1 MRIRKLLSS
10 VLVLAMVLVMC
21 GAAWSPVS
29 AAQFDDVKASDYYSN
44 AVNWAYNNW
53 VTAGK
58 DATHFAPKEPC
69 TREQVVTFLW
79 RSNGSPLVNGESPF
93 DDVRVTNYFFSPVV
107 WAVSNNITAGTGDR
121 LFGVG
126 KACTRAM
133 VVTFLWRN
141 AGSPTVL
148 NGATFSDVSRNDYFY
163 QAVQWAVSKKITAG
177 TGNGRFSPN
186 ATCTRGEIVQ
196 FLYKYT
202 DGAAIAQPQDFSE
215 AYWPVV
221 ANTLRMLNKQ
231 SYNANYVAD
240 NQDLKNAIGKA
251 SGVGVSL
258 IDLDKDGIVE
268 LLIGDINTIKKTNQ
282 NDRYY
287 SYFWVLYT
295 VKGGYAVQV
304 TSSTEQDRHYLCDD
318 GTILRVGNKADGTEY
333 YESMQFKKQELYV
346 TECLFQDQG
355 HRCYSALGDDG
366 IPEKNNDTRRTS
378 YEDATRNNLGQIEY
392 QRMVTTMQAQI
403 TKPPYV
409 AITAYS
415 Q

>member
-1 MRIRKLLSS
+1 MTLTREQFATIIYNLEGNPEVEFR
-10 VLVLAMVLVMC
+10 
-21 GAAWSPVS
+21 
-29 AAQFDDVKASDYYSN
+29 AQFDDVKASDYYSD

-107 WAVSNNITAGTGDR
+107 SAVSNNITAGTGNR

-258 IDLDKDGIVE
+258 IDLDKDGIFVFDFNTVYKYE
-268 LLIGDINTIKKTNQ
+268 EVIGDTTIAENREDHSFIWENIYSSEDRINEYDLTIFSREGELFRRSSETHFQ
-282 NDRYY
+282 RG
-287 SYFWVLYT
+287 YT
-295 VKGGYAVQV
+295 LDDMKSFLKSAHLEFLEARDADTGSEPSETSERIQV
-304 TSSTEQDRHYLCDD
+304 VS
-318 GTILRVGNKADGTEY
+318 
-333 YESMQFKKQELYV
+333 
-346 TECLFQDQG
+346 
-355 HRCYSALGDDG
+355 RC
-366 IPEKNNDTRRTS
+366 IREKMT
-378 YEDATRNNLGQIEY
+378 YKEE
-392 QRMVTTMQAQI
+392 
-403 TKPPYV
+403 
-409 AITAYS
+409 
-415 Q
+415 

>member
-1 MRIRKLLSS
+1 MRVRKLLSS
-10 VLVLAMVLVMC
+10 VLVLALVLVMC
-21 GAAWSPVS
+21 GVAWSPVS
-29 AAQFDDVKASDYYSN
+29 AAQFDDVKSSDYYSA

-53 VTAGK
+53 ITAGK
-58 DATHFAPKEPC
+58 DATHFAPKDPC
-69 TREQVVTFLW
+69 TREQVMTFLW
-79 RSNGSPLVNGESPF
+79 RANGSPLVNGESPF
-93 DDVRVTNYFFSPVV
+93 EDVRVTNYFFSPVV
-107 WAVSNNITAGTGDR
+107 WAVSNNITVGVDTQH
-121 LFGVG
+121 FGVG
-126 KACTRAM
+126 RACTRAM

-148 NGATFSDVSRNDYFY
+148 NGATFSDVPRNEWYY
-163 QAVQWAVSKKITAG
+163 QAVQWAVSKKITSG

-202 DGAAIAQPQDFSE
+202 DGAYIAQPQDFTE

-231 SYNANYVAD
+231 SYDANYVAD
-240 NQDLKNAIGKA
+240 NQNLRNAIGKA

-268 LLIGDINTIKKTNQ
+268 LLIGDISTIKKTNQ
-282 NDRYY
+282 NDKYY
-287 SYFWVLYT
+287 SYIWVLYT
-295 VKGGYAVQV
+295 VKNGYAVQIAN
-304 TSSTEQDRHYLCDD
+304 STEQSRHYLCDD
-318 GTILRVGNKADGTEY
+318 GSILLVGNKSDGTEH
-333 YESMQFKKQELYV
+333 YESMQFKKQDLYV

-355 HRCYSALGDDG
+355 HRCYSALGDEGVLASATDS
-366 IPEKNNDTRRTS
+366 RRTN
-378 YEDATRNNLGQIEY
+378 YEDASRNNLGQIEY
-392 QRMVTTMQAQI
+392 QRMASSMQAQI
-403 TKPPYV
+403 TKPAYV